1 MDLTDKVAVITGAA
15 GGIGL
20 GLVRAC
26 LSEGMRVTMSDVDGT
41 RLTEAANELLATGAS
56 VVAHACDVRELSQV
70 EELRDAALRQFGRI
84 DVLCNNAG
92 VAVARPVAE
101 CGSTEWNLHFDVN
114 VRGAANGVQAFLPQM
129 IEQSSGHICST
140 ASLAGLKGNLDL
152 VIYSGTKFAVVG
164 IMEALAIE
172 MRRDHPGI
180 TCSVLCPG
188 AVATDLVATSSQ
200 RLVDTGAEPVDNTV
214 RSAEVAA
221 FLADGLHPDEVGRI
235 AVGGIKAGHFWLLPH
250 PELTFEALDHRHEA
264 MQRRELY
271 VDQDWARPGTPQD

>member
-26 LSEGMRVTMSDVDGT
+26 LSEGMSVAMSDVDGA
-41 RLTEAANELLATGAS
+41 RLSEATDDLLAAGAS
-56 VVAHACDVRELSQV
+56 VVAHSCDVRELSQV
-70 EELRDAALRQFGRI
+70 EELRDAALRRFGRI
-84 DVLCNNAG
+84 DLLFNNAG

-114 VRGAANGVQAFLPQM
+114 ARGVANGIQAFLPVM
-129 IEQSSGHICST
+129 IEQCSGHICST

-152 VIYSGTKFAVVG
+152 VIYSGTKFLVVG

-188 AVATDLVATSSQ
+188 AVATDLIATSSQ
-200 RLVDTGAEPVDNTV
+200 RLVDTGAEPADNTV

-221 FLADGLHPDEVGRI
+221 FLASGLHPDEVGRI
-235 AVGGIKAGHFWLLPH
+235 AVDGIKAGHFWLLPH
-250 PELTFEALDHRHEA
+250 PELTFESLDRRHQA

-271 VDQDWARPGTPQD
+271 VDQDWARPGAPQD

>member
-41 RLTEAANELLATGAS
+41 RLTEAAEELRATGAS

-84 DVLCNNAG
+84 DLLCNNAG
-92 VAVARPVAE
+92 VAVALPVAE

-114 VRGAANGVQAFLPQM
+114 VRGVANGVQAFLPLM

-200 RLVDTGAEPVDNTV
+200 RLVDTGAEPVDKTV

-221 FLADGLHPDEVGRI
+221 FLAGGLHPDEVGRI
-235 AVGGIKAGHFWLLPH
+235 AVGGIKSGHFWLLPH

-271 VDQDWARPGTPQD
+271 IDQDWARPETPQD